1 MLELEPDYVDCLLN
15 RASLLY
21 EQGDFQAARRDVER
35 GLQLQPEHAQLLCVL
50 GLIEIAEEHPAQA
63 HQALSTAI
71 TLDSSL
77 VAAWANRAVL
87 AFETG
92 RVDAAIE
99 DLTHAITLGENAAV
113 RYNRGIAY
121 QSQERWFEA
130 SEDYTTALSLDQ
142 EDAQDLLYRRG
153 LCYFH
158 LGDEHQAQ
166 QDFQAHLTFG
176 PSPYEQELRQIAL
189 PLFT

>member
-1 MLELEPDYVDCLLN
+1 MAAKEHGEHHARILPDDVRTPHLIIRAVGTEL
-15 RASLLY
+15 
-21 EQGDFQAARRDVER
+21 
-35 GLQLQPEHAQLLCVL
+35 
-50 GLIEIAEEHPAQA
+50 
-63 HQALSTAI
+63 
-71 TLDSSL
+71 
-77 VAAWANRAVL
+77 ANRAVL